1 VNTIDVKAYKCAAC
15 GANAFPGETRCGF
28 CGAPLPEETPETQPA
43 AQAVVTGEE
52 DIIDYYALLGLN
64 PSAVPDVLD
73 VRQGTLRAQ
82 ETLLLN
88 EHIDE
93 RERHKMVDTIE
104 IGGWILTNA
113 RARVSYDSV
122 LMALR
127 DGSFTPAHLH
137 MLTEL
142 QHEAAQELGL
152 LADETS
158 PTELLQQGAGYI
170 AMGMYRE
177 AAQVLQRAA
186 EALPDSAE
194 AHYRYGMA
202 LLGSDPLAAGSHEM
216 RQAARSFQSAAAI
229 DPRLRDASG
238 LQALCQG
245 LLARQDGDTAS
256 AEAELRR
263 ALQMDS
269 TLGAAWRA
277 LAALALGQARYGE
290 VFSFCRRALLQN
302 PRDEQSYLLLA
313 AACWRTNQR
322 DHARDA
328 ASRAARL
335 RGEGWNAERILR
347 EILA

>member
-1 VNTIDVKAYKCAAC
+1 M
-15 GANAFPGETRCGF
+15 
-28 CGAPLPEETPETQPA
+28 PEDTPETQPD
-43 AQAVVTGEE
+43 AQVALSGAE

-64 PSAVPDVLD
+64 PTREPDILEA
-73 VRQGTLRAQ
+73 RQGMLRAQ

-88 EHIDE
+88 EYLDE
-93 RERHKMVDTIE
+93 RERHKMVDSIE
-104 IGGWILTNA
+104 IGGWILTNL
-113 RARVSYDSV
+113 RARTVYDGI

-127 DGSFTPAHLH
+127 DGTFTAAHVNT
-137 MLTEL
+137 LTEL
-142 QHEAAQELGL
+142 QREAAQDLGL
-152 LADETS
+152 LGDETS
-158 PTELLQQGAGYI
+158 PAELLQQGTGYI

-216 RQAARSFQSAAAI
+216 RQAARSFQSAATLE
-229 DPRLRDASG
+229 PRLRDAPA

-245 LLARQDGDTAS
+245 LLARQDGEHAR
-256 AEAELRR
+256 AEAEFRR

-269 TLGAAWRA
+269 TLSAAWRA
-277 LAALALGQARYGE
+277 LAALALGQQRYGE
-290 VFSFCRRALLQN
+290 VLSFCRKALLQN

-335 RGEGWNAERILR
+335 RGEGWNAEHILR
-347 EILA
+347 EILV